1 MPSSAENASMRRTH
15 QQGRSPTSLIA
26 QELRTMYVPQIGL
39 PLEMDAALRAIEL
52 LAPRPAA
59 VPAAEKRVA

>member
-1 MPSSAENASMRRTH
+1 MRRTK

-26 QELRTMYVPQIGL
+26 QELRTIYVPQIGL

-52 LAPRPAA
+52 LAPGPAPVA
-59 VPAAEKRVA
+59 VPEKRVA

>member
-1 MPSSAENASMRRTH
+1 MRRIK

-39 PLEMDAALRAIEL
+39 PFQMDAALRAIEL
-52 LAPRPAA
+52 LAPSPAPVA
-59 VPAAEKRVA
+59 VPEKKVA

>member
-1 MPSSAENASMRRTH
+1 MRRATKH
-15 QQGRSPTSLIA
+15 VRSPTSLIA

-52 LAPRPAA
+52 LAPSPAT
-59 VPAAEKRVA
+59 VPTPEKKVA